1 MKDHERKLM
10 LNIMLNLKDQFDGE
24 KGRYGICQAIMAA
37 TPDEFR
43 PVILQRMHELFRN
56 WMPYSGDLNYPIVV
70 AEWDLSPEGQYEAVC
85 DSTPETETKHIKEYI
100 ELRRNLLNFMIRRSH
115 DSVYSR
121 AYANRI
127 YSR

>member
-1 MKDHERKLM
+1 MKEHERELM
-10 LNIMLNLKDQFDGE
+10 LSIMLNLKDNLEERQ
-24 KGRYGICQAIMAA
+24 GICLQIMQA

-43 PVILQRMHELFRN
+43 PVIHQRMQELFRN
-56 WMPYSGDLNYPIVV
+56 WIPFSGELRYPIEVPN
-70 AEWDLSPEGQYEAVC
+70 WQLSPSEQYITVLLS
-85 DSTPETETKHIKEYI
+85 DPESEDKHIKEYI

>member
-1 MKDHERKLM
+1 MKDHECKLM
-10 LNIMLNLKDQFDGE
+10 LNIMLNIKDNLE
-24 KGRYGICQAIMAA
+24 ERNGICTQIMQA

-43 PVILQRMHELFRN
+43 PVIHQRMQELFRN
-56 WMPYSGDLNYPIVV
+56 WIPFSGDLRYPIVV
-70 AEWDLSPEGQYEAVC
+70 SNWHVSPERQFEEVFT
-85 DSTPETETKHIKEYI
+85 SQPETDNKYINEYI
-100 ELRRNLLNFMIRRSH
+100 ELRRNLLNFLIRRSH

>member
-1 MKDHERKLM
+1 MKDHERELM
-10 LNIMLNLKDQFDGE
+10 LSIMLNLKDNLE
-24 KGRYGICQAIMAA
+24 ERNGICTQIMQA

-43 PVILQRMHELFRN
+43 PVIHQRMQELFRN
-56 WMPYSGDLNYPIVV
+56 WIPFSGDLRYPIAVSDWYV
-70 AEWDLSPEGQYEAVC
+70 SPEQQFNDVFV
-85 DSTPETETKHIKEYI
+85 STTETETKQIKEYI

>member
-1 MKDHERKLM
+1 MKEHERKLM
-10 LNIMLNLKDQFDGE
+10 LSIMLNLKDNLE
-24 KGRYGICQAIMAA
+24 ERHGICTQIMQA

-43 PVILQRMHELFRN
+43 PVIHQRMQELFRN
-56 WMPYSGDLNYPIVV
+56 WIPFSGDLRYPIEVSGWHV
-70 AEWDLSPEGQYEAVC
+70 SPERQFEDVRT
-85 DSTPETETKHIKEYI
+85 STPEDDNKYIKEYI
-100 ELRRNLLNFMIRRSH
+100 KLRRNLLNFMIRRSH

>member
-10 LNIMLNLKDQFDGE
+10 LNIMLNLKDNLE
-24 KGRYGICQAIMAA
+24 ERHGICLQIMQA

-43 PVILQRMHELFRN
+43 PVIHQRMQELFRN
-56 WMPYSGDLNYPIVV
+56 WIPFSGDLRYPIAVSN
-70 AEWDLSPEGQYEAVC
+70 WHISPEKQFEDVRT
-85 DSTPETETKHIKEYI
+85 STETDNKYINEYI

>member
-1 MKDHERKLM
+1 MKDHERELM
-10 LNIMLNLKDQFDGE
+10 LSIMLSLKDNLEERHGLCLQ
-24 KGRYGICQAIMAA
+24 IMQA

-43 PVILQRMHELFRN
+43 PVIHQRMQELFRN
-56 WMPYSGDLNYPIVV
+56 WIPFSGNLRYPIEVSDWHLPPNAQFNEV
-70 AEWDLSPEGQYEAVC
+70 YY
-85 DSTPETETKHIKEYI
+85 STPETETKHINEYI

-121 AYANRI
+121 AYANRV

>member
-1 MKDHERKLM
+1 MKEHERKLM
-10 LNIMLNLKDQFDGE
+10 LSIMLNLKDNLDERHGLCLQ
-24 KGRYGICQAIMAA
+24 IMQA

-43 PVILQRMHELFRN
+43 PVIHQRMEELFRN
-56 WMPYSGDLNYPIVV
+56 WIPFSGDLRYPI
-70 AEWDLSPEGQYEAVC
+70 AVP
-85 DSTPETETKHIKEYI
+85 DWHLPPNAQFDEVYNSTPECDNKNIKEYI

-121 AYANRI
+121 AYANRV

>member
-10 LNIMLNLKDQFDGE
+10 LNIMLNIKDNLE
-24 KGRYGICQAIMAA
+24 ERYGICTQIMQA
-37 TPDEFR
+37 TPDELR
-43 PVILQRMHELFRN
+43 PVIHQRMQELFRN
-56 WMPYSGDLNYPIVV
+56 WIPFSGNLYYPIVV
-70 AEWDLSPEGQYEAVC
+70 SHWYMSPERQYDVVC
-85 DSTPETETKHIKEYI
+85 DSTPETETKYIKEYI

>member
-10 LNIMLNLKDQFDGE
+10 LNIMLNIKDNLDE
-24 KGRYGICQAIMAA
+24 RYGICSQIMQA
-37 TPDEFR
+37 TPDEYR
-43 PVILQRMHELFRN
+43 PVIFNRMQELFRN
-56 WMPYSGDLNYPIVV
+56 WIPFSGDLRYPIAVSNWHV
-70 AEWDLSPEGQYEAVC
+70 SPEQQFEYVRT
-85 DSTPETETKHIKEYI
+85 STETDNKYINEYI

-115 DSVYSR
+115 DSMYSR

>member
-1 MKDHERKLM
+1 MKEHERKLM
-10 LNIMLNLKDQFDGE
+10 LNIMLNLKEMLDE
-24 KGRYGICQAIMAA
+24 RYGICSQIMQA
-37 TPDEFR
+37 TPDEYR
-43 PVILQRMHELFRN
+43 PVIHQRMQELFRN
-56 WMPYSGDLNYPIVV
+56 WIPFSGDLRYPIVV
-70 AEWDLSPEGQYEAVC
+70 PGWHLPICAQFNEVY

>member
-1 MKDHERKLM
+1 MKHHERKLM
-10 LNIMLNLKDQFDGE
+10 LNIMLNLKDNLYERQGL
-24 KGRYGICQAIMAA
+24 CLQIMQA

-43 PVILQRMHELFRN
+43 PVIHRRMEELFRN
-56 WMPYSGDLNYPIVV
+56 WITFSGDLRYPIAVPNWHV
-70 AEWDLSPEGQYEAVC
+70 SPERQFEEVRT
-85 DSTPETETKHIKEYI
+85 STPEDDNKYIKEYI

>member
-10 LNIMLNLKDQFDGE
+10 LSIMLNLKDNLE
-24 KGRYGICQAIMAA
+24 ERYGICLQIMQA

-43 PVILQRMHELFRN
+43 PVIHQRMQELFRN
-56 WMPYSGDLNYPIVV
+56 WIPFSGDLRYPIAVPNWHV
-70 AEWDLSPEGQYEAVC
+70 SPEQQFDDVC
-85 DSTPETETKHIKEYI
+85 TSTPETETKHIKEYI

-121 AYANRI
+121 AYANRV

>member
-1 MKDHERKLM
+1 MKEHERKLM
-10 LNIMLNLKDQFDGE
+10 LNIMLNLKDNLEERHGLCTQ
-24 KGRYGICQAIMAA
+24 IMQA

-43 PVILQRMHELFRN
+43 PVIHKRMEELFRN
-56 WMPYSGDLNYPIVV
+56 WIPFSGDLRYPIAVSD
-70 AEWDLSPEGQYEAVC
+70 WHLSPEGQFDEVY
-85 DSTPETETKHIKEYI
+85 DSDPESEDKHIKEYI

-115 DSVYSR
+115 DSLYSR

>member
-10 LNIMLNLKDQFDGE
+10 LNIMLNLKDNLE
-24 KGRYGICQAIMAA
+24 ERNGICTQIMQA

-43 PVILQRMHELFRN
+43 HVIHQRMQELFRN
-56 WMPYSGDLNYPIVV
+56 WIPFSGNLYYPIVV
-70 AEWDLSPEGQYEAVC
+70 SRWYMSPERQFEYVFT
-85 DSTPETETKHIKEYI
+85 STETDNKYINEYI

>member
-10 LNIMLNLKDQFDGE
+10 LNIMLNLKDRLDE
-24 KGRYGICQAIMAA
+24 RYGICSQIMQA
-37 TPDEFR
+37 TPDEYR
-43 PVILQRMHELFRN
+43 PVIFNRMQELFRN
-56 WMPYSGDLNYPIVV
+56 WIPFSGDLRYPIAVSN
-70 AEWDLSPEGQYEAVC
+70 WHISPEKQFEVVRT
-85 DSTPETETKHIKEYI
+85 STETDNKYINEYI